1 MEAIGKLFGM
11 GRDKKAE
18 AAAKA
23 SADAAHMQAEN
34 AKRDRVEEEQRTA
47 LAGSQGSGSMFLA
60 NRGTRYSGLK
70 PSLGG

>member
-18 AAAKA
+18 QAAAGQA
-23 SADAAHMQAEN
+23 NAAHAEAEE
-34 AKRDRVEEEQRTA
+34 AKRRRMEQEQQTA
-47 LAGSQGSGSMFLA
+47 IAGQPGSGSMFLA

>member
-11 GRDKKAE
+11 GRDTQAQP
-18 AAAKA
+18 AAQAF
-23 SADAAHMQAEN
+23 SGAAHPRDPRAP
-34 AKRDRVEEEQRTA
+34 RDRVEEEQRTA